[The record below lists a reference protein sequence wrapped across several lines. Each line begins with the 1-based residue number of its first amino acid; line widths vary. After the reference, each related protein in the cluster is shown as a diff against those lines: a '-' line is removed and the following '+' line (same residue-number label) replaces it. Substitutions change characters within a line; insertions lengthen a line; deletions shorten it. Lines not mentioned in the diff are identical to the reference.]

1 MNLQKLIGVLKKQ
14 EENLNELHRTTL
26 DKQAALVNNDSEV
39 LKEIVLKEEKNLL
52 SIQLAEEN
60 RLEGMQKLFNEFKID
75 NERYKLEILIKELEG
90 KVSAKILS
98 GIGRLE
104 KRIKNIIKEVT
115 KVNNQ
120 NLLLIQQSRTLIN
133 ETIQAVINS
142 SNRSIVDR
150 KG

>member
-1 MNLQKLIGVLKKQ
+1 MNLQKLITVLKKQ
-14 EENLNELHRTTL
+14 EENLNELHKTTL
-26 DKQAALVNNDSEV
+26 DKQATLVNNDSEALNEV
-39 LKEIVLKEEKNLL
+39 VLKEEKNLL
-52 SIQLAEEN
+52 SIQLTEEN
-60 RLEGMQKLFNEFKID
+60 RLEVMRKLFSEFKID
-75 NERYKLEILIKELEG
+75 NERYKLEILIKGLEG
-90 KVSAKILS
+90 KISDKIIS

-120 NLLLIQQSRTLIN
+120 NLLLIQQSRNLIN